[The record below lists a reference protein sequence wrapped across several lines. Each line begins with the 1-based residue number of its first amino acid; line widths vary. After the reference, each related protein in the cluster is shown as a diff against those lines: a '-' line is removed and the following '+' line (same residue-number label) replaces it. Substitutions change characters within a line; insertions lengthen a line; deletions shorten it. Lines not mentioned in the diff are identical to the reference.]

1 MDDFD
6 LDIQNYS
13 NNDLLNFFQLNKQ
26 KEYEPSDIEEVAY
39 TIQHKFT
46 SNPNINKKFCSDFI
60 KFVES
65 AKQKIVEFKCK
76 KQLLKKP
83 TSIPAN
89 YKLDQS
95 QVSYAPDDLASRHNE
110 IVERPVTQYV
120 HSSPSEFLPGNM
132 NPLKTRVISKCL
144 NIDTKFRDNYY
155 YTSSSDFTLQ
165 LPTKFNKVVSMK
177 LSSLEFPVSFYSI
190 SESFGNNFLYMQ
202 TNYYPISDDGVDL
215 SGNLYTK
222 ETVLTIPDGNY
233 NSDDL
238 ISKLNELI
246 SARDENGSLVD
257 ANDPFAYIQFS
268 LDITSSG
275 SGTGKVTIAPSG
287 IKSSA
292 IKTIT
297 LDFTKNKNKE
307 SDNTEVSSRFGW
319 NLGFT
324 QRKYRNKNTYTGDTV
339 IEPATTRYL
348 YLAVDDFQNNSNN
361 HFVSVFKNS
370 VMSPNILAR
379 ISLKASYFSLL
390 MENDFNIISEPRNY
404 FGPVDIQRLRIRIYD
419 ERGNILNMNNA
430 NFSFCLDFKMLYD
443 L

>member
-13 NNDLLNFFQLNKQ
+13 NNDLLNFFQLDKQ
-26 KEYEPSDIEEVAY
+26 KEYDPSDIEQVAY

-46 SNPNINKKFCSDFI
+46 SNPNIGKTFCSDFI
-60 KFVES
+60 KFVDE
-65 AKQKIVEFKCK
+65 AKQKIVGFKCK
-76 KQLLKKP
+76 KQLAHKP
-83 TSIPAN
+83 TSIPKN
-89 YKLDQS
+89 YKLDQTP
-95 QVSYAPDDLASRHNE
+95 VNYVPEDLASRHNE
-110 IVERPVTQYV
+110 IIERPVTQYI
-120 HSSPSEFLPGNM
+120 HASPSEFLPGNM

-155 YTSSSDFTLQ
+155 YTTSSDFTLQ
-165 LPTKFNKVVSMK
+165 LPMKFNKVVSMK

-190 SESFGNNFLYMQ
+190 SESFGNNYLYMH
-202 TNYYPISDDGVDL
+202 TTYYPISDDGVDL

-222 ETVLTIPDGNY
+222 ETVITIPDGNY

-246 SARDENGSLVD
+246 SARDESGSLVD
-257 ANDPFAYIQFS
+257 ATDPFAYIQFS

-287 IKSSA
+287 IYSEA
-292 IKTIT
+292 INIIT

-370 VMSPNILAR
+370 VMSPNVLAR

-404 FGPVDIQRLRIRIYD
+404 FGPVDIQRLRIRVYD
-419 ERGNILNMNNA
+419 ERGNILNMNSS

>member
-13 NNDLLNFFQLNKQ
+13 NNDLLNFFQLDKQ
-26 KEYEPSDIEEVAY
+26 KQYEPSDIEQTAY

-46 SNPNINKKFCSDFI
+46 SNPKINKNFCSDFI
-60 KFVES
+60 KFVDE
-65 AKQKIVEFKCK
+65 AKQKIIEFKCK
-76 KQLLKKP
+76 AQFAKKP
-83 TSIPAN
+83 TSIPKD
-89 YKLDQS
+89 YKLDQR
-95 QVSYAPDDLASRHNE
+95 QIPYIPEDVASRHNE
-110 IVERPVTQYV
+110 IIERPVTQYV
-120 HSSPSEFLPGNM
+120 HVSDSEFLPGNM

-165 LPTKFNKVVSMK
+165 LPVKFNKVVSMK

-190 SESFGNNFLYMQ
+190 SESFGNNYLYMHA
-202 TNYYPISDDGVDL
+202 TCYPISDEGVDL

-222 ETVLTIPDGNY
+222 EHVITIPDGNY
-233 NSDDL
+233 NSEDL
-238 ISKLNELI
+238 INKLNDLVSE
-246 SARDENGSLVD
+246 RDDSGSLVD
-257 ANDPFAYIQFS
+257 PNDPFAFVQFS

-287 IKSSA
+287 IYKEA
-292 IKTIT
+292 IQMIT

-307 SDNTEVSSRFGW
+307 SDNTDVSSRIGW

-339 IEPATTRYL
+339 IEPANMRYV

-430 NFSFCLDFKMLYD
+430 NYSFCLDFKVLYD

>member
-13 NNDLLNFFQLNKQ
+13 NNDLLNFFHLHKQ
-26 KEYEPSDIEEVAY
+26 TEYSPSDIEQVAY

-46 SNPNINKKFCSDFI
+46 SNPDISKKFCSDFI
-60 KFVES
+60 HFVEK
-65 AKQKIVEFKCK
+65 AKQRIVEFKCK
-76 KQLLKKP
+76 KELARKP
-83 TSIPAN
+83 TSIPKN
-89 YKLDQS
+89 YKLDTTE
-95 QVSYAPDDLASRHNE
+95 APYIPEEVASRHNE
-110 IVERPVTQYV
+110 LVERPVTQYV
-120 HSSPSEFLPGNM
+120 HSSPSEFFPGNL
-132 NPLKTRVISKCL
+132 NPLKTRIITKCL
-144 NIDTKFRDNYY
+144 NIDTKFRDNFY
-155 YTSSSDFTLQ
+155 YTTSSDFTLQ
-165 LPTKFNKVVSMK
+165 MPMKFNKVVSMK

-190 SESFGNNFLYMQ
+190 SESFGNNFLYMH
-202 TNYYPISDDGVDL
+202 TEYYAISEDGVDL

-238 ISKLNELI
+238 ISKLNALI
-246 SARDENGSLVD
+246 SLRDSEGALVD
-257 ANDPFAYIQFS
+257 SADPFAYIQFS

-287 IKSSA
+287 VYSNA

-297 LDFTKNKNKE
+297 LDFTKNINKE
-307 SDNTEVSSRFGW
+307 SDNTDVSSRFGW

-348 YLAVDDFQNNSNN
+348 YLAVDDFHNNSNN

-379 ISLKASYFSLL
+379 VSLKASYFSLL
-390 MENDFNIISEPRNY
+390 MENDFNIVTEPRNY

>member
-13 NNDLLNFFQLNKQ
+13 NNDLLNFFQLDKQ
-26 KEYEPSDIEEVAY
+26 KSYSPSDIEQVAY

-46 SNPNINKKFCSDFI
+46 SNPNISKKFCSDFI
-60 KFVES
+60 NFVENV
-65 AKQKIVEFKCK
+65 KQKIVAFKCK
-76 KQLLKKP
+76 KEIAKKP
-83 TSIPAN
+83 TTIPQN
-89 YKLDQS
+89 YKLDTTETPYIPEDHS
-95 QVSYAPDDLASRHNE
+95 SRQNE
-110 IVERPVTQYV
+110 LIERPVTQYV

-132 NPLKTRVISKCL
+132 NPLKTRVITKCP
-144 NIDTKFRDNYY
+144 NIDTKFRDNFY
-155 YTSSSDFTLQ
+155 YTTSSDFTMQ
-165 LPTKFNKVVSMK
+165 MPVKFNKVVSMN

-190 SESFGNNFLYMQ
+190 SESFGNNFLYVH
-202 TNYYPISDDGVDL
+202 TTHYPITDLGLDL
-215 SGNLYTK
+215 SGNLYSK
-222 ETVLTIPDGNY
+222 ETVITIPDGNY

-238 ISKLNELI
+238 ISKLNLLI
-246 SARDENGSLVD
+246 SARDANGALVD
-257 ANDPFAYIQFS
+257 ANDPFAYIQFT
-268 LDITSSG
+268 LDITTTG

-287 IKSSA
+287 IYSA
-292 IKTIT
+292 AISTIT
-297 LDFTKNKNKE
+297 LDFTKNINKE
-307 SDNTEVSSRFGW
+307 SDKTDVSSRFGW

-348 YLAVDDFQNNSNN
+348 YLAVDDFQNSSNN

-370 VMSPNILAR
+370 VMSPNVLAR

-390 MENDFNIISEPRNY
+390 MENDYNIVSEPRNY

-419 ERGNILNMNNA
+419 ERGNVLNMNNA
-430 NFSFCLDFKMLYD
+430 NFSFCLNFKLLYD

>member
-13 NNDLLNFFQLNKQ
+13 NNDLLNFFHLHKQ
-26 KEYEPSDIEEVAY
+26 TEYSPSDIEQVAY

-46 SNPNINKKFCSDFI
+46 SNPDISKKFCSDFI
-60 KFVES
+60 HFVEK
-65 AKQKIVEFKCK
+65 AKQRIVEFKCK
-76 KQLLKKP
+76 KELARKL
-83 TSIPAN
+83 TSIPKN
-89 YKLDQS
+89 YKLDTTE
-95 QVSYAPDDLASRHNE
+95 APYIPEEVASRHNE
-110 IVERPVTQYV
+110 LVERPVTQYV
-120 HSSPSEFLPGNM
+120 HSSPSEFFPGNL
-132 NPLKTRVISKCL
+132 NPLKTRIITKCL
-144 NIDTKFRDNYY
+144 NIDTKFRDNFY
-155 YTSSSDFTLQ
+155 YTTSSDFSLQ
-165 LPTKFNKVVSMK
+165 MPMKFNKVVSMK

-190 SESFGNNFLYMQ
+190 SESFGNNFLYMH
-202 TNYYPISDDGVDL
+202 TEYYPISEDGVDL

-238 ISKLNELI
+238 ISKLNALI
-246 SARDENGSLVD
+246 SLRDSEGALVD
-257 ANDPFAYIQFS
+257 STDPFAYIQFS

-287 IKSSA
+287 VYSNA

-297 LDFTKNKNKE
+297 LDFTKNINKE
-307 SDNTEVSSRFGW
+307 SDNTDVSSRFGW

-348 YLAVDDFQNNSNN
+348 YLAVDDFHNNSNN

-379 ISLKASYFSLL
+379 VSLKASYFSLL
-390 MENDFNIISEPRNY
+390 MENDFNIVTEPRNY